1 MCPKPFSWAKKKRKK
16 RKKRKLF
23 SDGKSIGPLLA
34 RAALNQHAR
43 RYKTTE
49 KLPFLLD
56 RVCIPNTLIDS
67 CQKHYNS
74 YS

>member
-1 MCPKPFSWAKKKRKK
+1 MGKKEKK
-16 RKKRKLF
+16 NFF
-23 SDGKSIGPLLA
+23 SDGKSMGPLLA

-43 RYKTTE
+43 RYKTAE

-56 RVCIPNTLIDS
+56 RVCIPNIMIDS
-67 CQKHYNS
+67 CQKHCNS

>member
-16 RKKRKLF
+16 RKRF

-56 RVCIPNTLIDS
+56 RVYIPNTMIDS
-67 CQKHYNS
+67 CQKQYNS